1 MCMTNWKTLLEQA
14 MEAREETLADIVS
27 NTLKE
32 EEMEQMF
39 DNGYG
44 GTEGTPFTV
53 WTEKTVYF
61 PICYDGSEWVG
72 SVSRNPNG
80 LATTHQGGG

>member
-1 MCMTNWKTLLEQA
+1 MSITNWKTLLEQA
-14 MEAREETLADIVS
+14 MEDKEETLGDIVS
-27 NTLKE
+27 NTLTE
-32 EEMEQMF
+32 EEMLRKF

-44 GTEGTPFTV
+44 AEEGIPFTV
-53 WTEKTVYF
+53 WTENTVYF